1 MRVSRLHEV
10 QLPEYENDHCFTKQY
25 GIGDSL
31 IWAILGARAG
41 GFFPF
46 YSRVGG
52 TTPALGAIAS
62 TRTKGSANEVRSNN

>member
-1 MRVSRLHEV
+1 V

-31 IWAILGARAG
+31 IWAILGTRAG

-46 YSRVGG
+46 YSRAGG
-52 TTPALGAIAS
+52 TTPALGEIAS
-62 TRTKGSANEVRSNN
+62 TRTKGSANEGILTGSRSTKPH